1 MPVGD
6 DSAKMRIEYLVF
18 NLVGF
23 GATRMREHFR
33 NDSLEC
39 LHYVRGEWGTGPRLN
54 VFLERSQAFGC
65 IYFECARMHLDSF
78 GKFLNIHFGTS
89 SVAEMF
95 GHFAAGQRQGSL

>member
-1 MPVGD
+1 
-6 DSAKMRIEYLVF
+6 MRIEYLVF

-33 NDSLEC
+33 MIVWNAYTMYEANGEP
-39 LHYVRGEWGTGPRLN
+39 VRDFN

-95 GHFAAGQRQGSL
+95 GHFAAGQRQCSL